1 MAARN
6 SAQRRKNNPD
16 ENLPERPREST
27 SSAQVHKANRASML
41 TGCNLRATVAFV
53 IVPRHLWCHV
63 MYILAVH
70 EIV

>member
-6 SAQRRKNNPD
+6 SARRRKNNPD

-41 TGCNLRATVAFV
+41 TGCNLRETVAFV
-53 IVPRHLWCHV
+53 IVLRHPWRRV
-63 MYILAVH
+63 MYILAVR
-70 EIV
+70 EVV